1 MQDEGDNPKQYS
13 PKEVA
18 KFFGITVGALRNR
31 RKRGQ
36 IEGIRIT
43 ENYYVYTQEQI
54 DKADINAIRRRG
66 PKPKEQGD
74 NRPEKQV
81 A

>member
-1 MQDEGDNPKQYS
+1 MQDEGNTPKQYS

-18 KFFGITVGALRNR
+18 KLFGITVGALRNR

-36 IEGIRIT
+36 IEGTRMT

-54 DKADINAIRRRG
+54 DNASIDIPRSRG
-66 PKPKEQGD
+66 PKPKGKTD
-74 NRPEKQV
+74 NQPTKE
-81 A
+81 AA

>member
-1 MQDEGDNPKQYS
+1 MQDEGDNPKQYT

-18 KFFGITVGALRNR
+18 KLFGITVGALRNR

-36 IEGIRIT
+36 IEGTRIT

-54 DKADINAIRRRG
+54 DNANIDLPRRRG
-66 PKPKEQGD
+66 PKPKGKAD
-74 NRPEKQV
+74 NQPEKQ
-81 A
+81 AA

>member
-1 MQDEGDNPKQYS
+1 MQDEGNTPKEYS

-18 KFFGITVGALRNR
+18 KHFGITVGALRNR

-36 IEGIRIT
+36 IEGTRVT

-66 PKPKEQGD
+66 PKPKGKAD
-74 NRPEKQV
+74 NQPDKQ
-81 A
+81 AA